1 LWVLWVIVLGFGVKG
16 GPGLVNGLLVG
27 VPGAWVRVLLLLE
40 KQLRV
45 LLEQLLL

>member
-1 LWVLWVIVLGFGVKG
+1 LWVLWVIVLDSVVKG

-27 VPGAWVRVLLLLE
+27 APGAWVRVLLLLE

-45 LLEQLLL
+45 LKL